1 MANKNKR
8 FNGKG
13 QSYRKGSKSRNDS
26 FSKDKSDMSYDE
38 ETRSGKDRQKCSSS
52 RPNDWK
58 WYAQN
63 EQLLRDTA
71 SFSYNTPLGSV
82 VRRTVSGDQPVDS
95 AGVPGVMAI
104 YTTPAYGNS
113 DSAVSPLNVAI
124 RNIYSFVRHA
134 NSGHANYDAPDL
146 GIYLMA
152 MDNIY
157 SFMAYL
163 RRIYGVVMTYSYTN
177 KYYPVA
183 ITNAMGVDF
192 EDVHAHL
199 ADFRAMI
206 NSFAVK
212 VGSMC
217 VPSSMSVFAR
227 HMWMY
232 EGYYTDTDQN
242 KAQTYLYVPTG
253 FYHYQLRNKLVN
265 EGVYDTSG
273 MLCYKLLT
281 PYGDPSSQEVSN
293 VKLLTTEVLHQYGE
307 SMLEPVLRSEDMNIM
322 SGDILKAFGSNGVYM
337 IPMIPENYVV
347 VPSYSREVLD
357 QINNCTLIGDNV
369 YYTDE
374 SDFDKG
380 YNVLVQDPNH
390 GYLIGKTCTEIPM
403 GVAKRLTLNL
413 DRLTAK
419 TFVNFDHDD
428 VTPADTMVATRL
440 TNVYDPQD
448 VSIIA
453 NGMVGG
459 AAIQV
464 RPGSGSPAWVN
475 TTGTDI
481 ANYAR
486 IFYYARGGLI
496 VSEMICALLPVTLQW
511 DFTTMTTEELLKEY
525 VNKAVTSMQL
535 DTARINMVTNFR
547 RHPRVAYQYSLYV
560 KATADGAPKEV
571 NEHGKYVADI
581 SDLNQWTVIGAQ
593 ELCNMAE
600 TALLSEFNVTQ
611 YGRKA

>member
-1 MANKNKR
+1 MYKKTNKKNNYRKD
-8 FNGKG
+8 GKG
-13 QSYRKGSKSRNDS
+13 NKGRS
-26 FSKDKSDMSYDE
+26 FDKCDTKDMSYEDE
-38 ETRSGKDRQKCSSS
+38 IKTGRDRNRPSAS

-71 SFSYNTPLGSV
+71 SYSYNTPLGSI
-82 VRRTVSGDQPVDS
+82 VRRTVTGDQPVDY

-113 DSAVSPLNVAI
+113 NSAVSPLNVAI

-134 NSGHANYDAPDL
+134 NSGHTNYDAPDL
-146 GIYLMA
+146 GIYMMA

-183 ITNAMGVDF
+183 VTNAMGVDF
-192 EDVHAHL
+192 EDVHTHL

-217 VPSSMSVFAR
+217 IPSSMSVFAR

-253 FYHYQLRNKLVN
+253 FYAYRMRNKLVE

-273 MLCYKLLT
+273 MLYYKPLT
-281 PYGDPSSQEVSN
+281 PFGALSEQSRSTPGNTNYASQEVAN
-293 VKLLTTEVLHQYGE
+293 MRLLRVEDLHQYGE
-307 SMLEPVLRSEDMNIM
+307 ALLEPVLRSEDMNIM
-322 SGDILKAFGSNGVYM
+322 SGDILKAFGSNGIYM
-337 IPMIPENYVV
+337 IPMIPESYVV
-347 VPSYSREVLD
+347 VPTYSREVLD

-369 YYTDE
+369 TYKSEDE
-374 SDFDKG
+374 FDKG

-403 GVAKRLTLNL
+403 A
-413 DRLTAK
+413 
-419 TFVNFDHDD
+419 
-428 VTPADTMVATRL
+428 
-440 TNVYDPQD
+440 
-448 VSIIA
+448 
-453 NGMVGG
+453 
-459 AAIQV
+459 
-464 RPGSGSPAWVN
+464 
-475 TTGTDI
+475 
-481 ANYAR
+481 
-486 IFYYARGGLI
+486 
-496 VSEMICALLPVTLQW
+496 
-511 DFTTMTTEELLKEY
+511 
-525 VNKAVTSMQL
+525 
-535 DTARINMVTNFR
+535 
-547 RHPRVAYQYSLYV
+547 
-560 KATADGAPKEV
+560 
-571 NEHGKYVADI
+571 
-581 SDLNQWTVIGAQ
+581 
-593 ELCNMAE
+593 
-600 TALLSEFNVTQ
+600 
-611 YGRKA
+611 